1 MYGKVHSYVA
11 TCGLYFFAQI
21 LVLLFL
27 QGVNSDHKA
36 LLHDP
41 DPTETRKAEL

>member
-21 LVLLFL
+21 LVLLFP